1 MRAQC
6 CAYRFCPFPLGNV
19 TAIEFW
25 APSKDGAR
33 SLFFLLPFFQKIGY
47 NTNGNP
53 PKYYE
58 IPETTMRILYDSRKL
73 CHKTP
78 FGTLTPVQYCT
89 MTVHVP
95 SAVKATMVSCIIN
108 REDGSHAMN
117 ADLPYKETQGPY
129 DIFQGTFR
137 VEYPGLYFYYFY
149 ISHQSGGFRLF
160 KQGDQTNMEAG
171 DMWQLS
177 CIPADFHT
185 PDWAKGA
192 IIYQVFPDRF
202 NRAGEV
208 DLTGKLEPYTLHKY
222 WHEEIDWKPTPEGI
236 VLNNDFYGGNFK
248 GITEEMD
255 YIASLG
261 TTILYLNPISKS
273 FSNHRYDTGDYKIP
287 DPMLGTIG
295 DFKEMCAAAH
305 KRGIKV
311 ILDGVYS
318 HTGSDSLYFNK
329 KGSFPGSGAFQAENS
344 PYRSWYTFYQWPN
357 NYHSWWNFDTL
368 PTINKMDPE
377 FIKYIITD
385 EDSVVAHWLG
395 LGADGFRLDVADE
408 LPDEFLKLLYDRV
421 KQIKPDALVLGEVWE
436 DASNKRAYGR
446 RRTYFTN
453 AELDSVM
460 NYPYRTAILNFMRGF
475 DSGAKLKET
484 VMSIAE
490 NYPPQVVA
498 CNMNL
503 LGTHDTPRILTAL
516 VDDFDGTREEKAKRH
531 LSRNQL
537 DVACERLLMASFLQ
551 YTLPGCP
558 SLYYG
563 DEAGMEGYKD
573 PFNRRPYPWGREDWD
588 LISHYRRLG
597 QLRKNCEALRL
608 GDIQFFQAGDKHL
621 GFSRSYAGKTVYVYA
636 NRSGDPWEIP
646 SGKILLGYS
655 LQLIAPEHLTLGPRG
670 FCIIEE

>member
-1 MRAQC
+1 
-6 CAYRFCPFPLGNV
+6 
-19 TAIEFW
+19 
-25 APSKDGAR
+25 
-33 SLFFLLPFFQKIGY
+33 
-47 NTNGNP
+47 
-53 PKYYE
+53 
-58 IPETTMRILYDSRKL
+58 MRILYDSANPKY
-73 CHKTP
+73 KTP
-78 FGTLTPVQYCT
+78 FGTLTPDETCT
-89 MTVHVP
+89 MTMYVP
-95 SAVKATMVSCIIN
+95 STVKATMVSCIVS
-108 REDGSHAMN
+108 REGGSHAMN
-117 ADLPYKETQGPY
+117 ADLPYKETLGPY
-129 DIFQGTFR
+129 DVFQGSFR
-137 VEYPGLYFYYFY
+137 MYETGLFFYYFY
-149 ISHQSGGFRLF
+149 ISHQTGGFRLF

-177 CIPADFHT
+177 CVPGDFHT

-192 IIYQVFPDRF
+192 IIYQIFPDRF
-202 NRAGEV
+202 NRAGSV
-208 DLTGKLEPYTLHKY
+208 NLAGKLEPYTVHKH
-222 WHEEIDWKPTPEGI
+222 WHEDVEWKPTPEGI

-248 GITEEMD
+248 GITAEMD

-273 FSNHRYDTGDYKIP
+273 FSSHRYDTGDYKVP
-287 DPMLGTIG
+287 DPMLGTVE
-295 DFKEMCAAAH
+295 DFKELCEAAH

-329 KGSFPGSGAFQAENS
+329 FGHFPGVGAYQSPNS
-344 PYRSWYTFYQWPN
+344 PYANWYTFYQWPN
-357 NYHSWWNFDTL
+357 SYHSWWNFDTL
-368 PTINKMDPE
+368 PTVNKMHPD

-385 EDSVVAHWLG
+385 EDSVIAHWLG

-421 KQIKPDALVLGEVWE
+421 KQINPDALVLGEVWE

-475 DSGAKLKET
+475 DSGIRFKET

-490 NYPPQVVA
+490 NYPPEVVQS
-498 CNMNL
+498 NMNL

-516 VDDFDGTREEKAKRH
+516 VDDFDGSREEKAKRR
-531 LSRNQL
+531 LSKHQL
-537 DVACERLLMASFLQ
+537 EVAQERLLMASFLQ
-551 YTLPGCP
+551 YTLPGSP
-558 SLYYG
+558 SIYYA

-573 PFNRRPYPWGREDWD
+573 PFNRRPYPWGREDME
-588 LISHYRRLG
+588 LLSHYQRLG
-597 QLRKNCEALRL
+597 QLRKSCEALRL

-621 GFSRSYAGKTVYVYA
+621 GYTRTYKGKTVKVYA

-646 SGKILLGYS
+646 KGKVTLGYK
-655 LQLIAPEHLTLGPRG
+655 LHLVAAETLTLGPRG
-670 FCIIEE
+670 FCVVEG